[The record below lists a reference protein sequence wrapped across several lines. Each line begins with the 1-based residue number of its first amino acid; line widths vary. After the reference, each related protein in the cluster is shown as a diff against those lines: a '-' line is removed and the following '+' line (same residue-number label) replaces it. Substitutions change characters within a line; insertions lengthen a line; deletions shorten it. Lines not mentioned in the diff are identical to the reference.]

1 MFNRER
7 SLFPTLIATASTFYN
22 LRERVIGEEDNED
35 KGRKGY
41 GEIST
46 RGDGSRTHV

>member
-7 SLFPTLIATASTFYN
+7 SLFFVLIVTVFIFYN

-41 GEIST
+41 GEILI
-46 RGDGSRTHV
+46 RGDGLRIYV